1 MLLCL
6 PDNRIPNPRPL
17 NPKYTDLPHRNR
29 NHIRSRYLFL
39 SLFSPQSISL
49 PLDYQIPQQLPILA
63 FLHYQA
69 LLQQIPPPSHTLM
82 LLLHHSQSLRVEF
95 QLLRVDTSRMPLLSD
110 LMVIA

>member
-39 SLFSPQSISL
+39 SLFSPQSTSL
-49 PLDYQIPQQLPILA
+49 PLDYRIPQQLPILA

-69 LLQQIPPPSHTLM
+69 LLQQIPPQSHTLM

-95 QLLRVDTSRMPLLSD
+95 QLLRVDTSRMPLLLD
-110 LMVIA
+110 LRVIA